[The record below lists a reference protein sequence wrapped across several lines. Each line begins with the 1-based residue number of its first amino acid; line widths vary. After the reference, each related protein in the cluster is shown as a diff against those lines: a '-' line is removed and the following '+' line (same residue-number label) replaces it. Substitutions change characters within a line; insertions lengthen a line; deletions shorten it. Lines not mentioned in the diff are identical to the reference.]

1 MKKNVLSDAELV
13 NTRINRNREFM
24 NTSIIPERIFTESAD
39 QLTHALGSEV
49 STA

>member
-24 NTSIIPERIFTESAD
+24 NTSIILGRIFTASAD
-39 QLTHALGSEV
+39 QMTHALGLEV
-49 STA
+49 PIA